1 MTLYERP
8 QTDAVL
14 ELREDAQD
22 ERTVRLRIMPWDV
35 VAQTPQGPEAFAR
48 GAFDAVDP
56 TRVVIEAGG
65 HGGPLVGRG
74 LALEQAEDA
83 AYLDAR
89 IARTS
94 AGDELLELARDGV
107 LRDVSVVFAPV
118 RGGSRRSR
126 AGATIRTRADLRR
139 VAILERGAYPGAQV
153 VEVREEVAPM
163 EDQTP
168 DLTVDAIASAVR
180 TIITEAIPTPIVA
193 IPAPADPAPLLARA
207 ESMADLYARVL
218 AGDDELARAM
228 ADETTADVPSIV
240 RPAWLD
246 RIVGIV
252 AGNRPVANAFGVV
265 GLPPDGMEVNWPV
278 FDPDDETSD
287 ATRIA
292 VQATQKTDVAS
303 AKIVLGSD
311 KTTIQTWAGGL
322 DIAWQVL
329 RRSSPA
335 FQEIA
340 LRILTA
346 SWARV
351 TDRAFAAAIMSK
363 GTGTGTLPDL
373 TTGTAGQALHRALL
387 EASAKVD
394 DATGS
399 PATFVLA
406 GADAWLDIGGAAGL
420 LPRAYGTQNLP
431 GVAQASTLAIE
442 VSGLPIIRAK
452 SLPADAVVVSNGEAA
467 DLMDTGA
474 MTATQDVIAKLGTD
488 VVVWSMGA
496 PAVYIP
502 SGIVKLTATP

>member
-1 MTLYERP
+1 
-8 QTDAVL
+8 
-14 ELREDAQD
+14 
-22 ERTVRLRIMPWDV
+22 
-35 VAQTPQGPEAFAR
+35 
-48 GAFDAVDP
+48 
-56 TRVVIEAGG
+56 VIEAGA

-74 LALEQAEDA
+74 LTLDQADDA

-89 IARTS
+89 IARPS

-118 RGGSRRSR
+118 PGGSRRR
-126 AGATIRTRADLRR
+126 RDGATERIRADLRR

-153 VEVREEVAPM
+153 VEVREEVAAM
-163 EDQTP
+163 NDQTP

-180 TIITEAIPTPIVA
+180 SIVAEAIPTPIVA
-193 IPAPADPAPLLARA
+193 IPAPAPDQEPVLARA
-207 ESMADLYARVL
+207 ESFADLYQRVL
-218 AGDDELARAM
+218 DGDLELRAAL
-228 ADETTADVPSIV
+228 ADEVTSDVPSIV

-246 RIVGIV
+246 RIVGIT

-265 GLPPDGMEVNWPV
+265 GLPPDGMEVNWPT

-292 VQATQKTDVAS
+292 VQATQKTDVVS

-311 KTTIQTWAGGL
+311 KTSIVTYAGGL
-322 DIAWQVL
+322 DISWQTL

-335 FQEIA
+335 FREIA

-351 TDRAFAAAIMSK
+351 TDRAFAAAIIAK
-363 GTGTGTLPDL
+363 GTGTGELPDL
-373 TTGTAGQALHRALL
+373 AADGAALALHAALV
-387 EASAKVD
+387 EASAKGD

-406 GADAWLDIGGAAGL
+406 GSDAWLAIAKALGL
-420 LPRAYGTQNLP
+420 TPPAYGTQNVA
-431 GVAQASTLAIE
+431 GVSQASTLRVE

-452 SLPADAVVVSNGEAA
+452 TMDPDAVVVSNGETA

-474 MTATQDVIAKLGTD
+474 MTATQDVIQKLGTD

-502 SGIVKLTATP
+502 SGIVKLAPAGP